1 MLRALFLLASLRPCT
16 RSRGRGRQGRRQNQA
31 RLGRAGPERRRA
43 AHQVFPQSLRLGPVL
58 DGKENQRGRGAGP
71 PGAKRITMRLMRNVS
86 AKQLTDALELGIRS
100 NTSAAERESLQERLG
115 ELTAIMNALQ
125 SAKEGDLIA
134 LDWLPE
140 TGTRIVLNGESVGRS
155 SPARISI
162 ARCSGYGS
170 AKTRRK
176 RVSRSRC
183 WEGDEVFIGHFAVA
197 FAARRPRRRCRSA
210 RWCSRRLS
218 ST

>member
-1 MLRALFLLASLRPCT
+1 MLRALFLLALLAAP
-16 RSRGRGRQGRRQNQA
+16 A
-31 RLGRAGPERRRA
+31 LAAEVAGVRVDDRIKLDSGE
-43 AHQVFPQSLRLGPVL
+43 LVL
-58 DGKENQRGRGAGP
+58 NGAGLRTKYFLNLYVSGLYLTEKKTSAGEVLAL

-140 TGTRIVLNGESVGRS
+140 TGTRIVLNGESRGKIIAGADFYRALLRIWLGED
-155 SPARISI
+155 PAQESLKK
-162 ARCSGYGS
+162 SLLGG
-170 AKTRRK
+170 
-176 RVSRSRC
+176 
-183 WEGDEVFIGHFAVA
+183 G
-197 FAARRPRRRCRSA
+197 
-210 RWCSRRLS
+210 
-218 ST
+218 